1 MEMEGIKLP
10 KGFYYG
16 SCLCHIKESSQKE
29 DVALIV
35 SNTMCDVG
43 IVYTK
48 NIVKADPLLLNQQTL
63 QDGKAQ
69 AIIVNSGNANACAKN
84 GMENAIK
91 EQQAAACLLD
101 LKPQDVIVAST
112 GVIGAELPVEKIEKG
127 LDQIHLNDSESAFEK
142 AAIAIMTTDTKMKI
156 AQASLQIGQQTVRIA
171 GMCKGSGMI
180 HPNMGT
186 MLAFIC
192 TDAKIESSVL
202 QKLVQKL
209 TKKTF
214 NRISVDGDTS
224 TNDMCI
230 VLANGQAMYETIQE
244 EEESLFEEALFTVM
258 KSLAI
263 QIASDGEG
271 ASRLLEIMVTHAKN
285 EKQAE
290 QLAMSVCSSS
300 LFKAA
305 MFGKDANWGR
315 ILFAMGY
322 SGAVFDVNGVTVSF
336 SSKEGEI
343 CVCQKGKGVSFDEEK
358 ATKILSAD
366 LVQVHIDLQEGNA
379 EATCW
384 GCDLTYDYVKINGD
398 YRT

>member
-230 VLANGQAMYETIQE
+230 VLANGQAMYDTIQE

-300 LFKAA
+300 LF
-305 MFGKDANWGR
+305 
-315 ILFAMGY
+315 
-322 SGAVFDVNGVTVSF
+322 
-336 SSKEGEI
+336 
-343 CVCQKGKGVSFDEEK
+343 
-358 ATKILSAD
+358 LS
-366 LVQVHIDLQEGNA
+366 LIHI
-379 EATCW
+379 
-384 GCDLTYDYVKINGD
+384 
-398 YRT
+398 

>member
-112 GVIGAELPVEKIEKG
+112 GVIGAELPVKKKEKG

-186 MLAFIC
+186 MLAFIS
-192 TDAKIESSVL
+192 TYAKIESSVL

-214 NRISVDGDTS
+214 NRINVDGDTS
-224 TNDMCI
+224 TNDICI
-230 VLANGQAMYETIQE
+230 VLANGQAMYDTIQE

-315 ILFAMGY
+315 ILCAMGY
-322 SGAVFDVNGVTVSF
+322 SGAIFDVNGVTVSF

-366 LVQVHIDLQEGNA
+366 RVQVHIDLQEGNA

>member
-230 VLANGQAMYETIQE
+230 VLANGQAMYDTIQE
-244 EEESLFEEALFTVM
+244 EEDSLFEEALFTVM

-315 ILFAMGY
+315 ILCAMGY
-322 SGAVFDVNGVTVSF
+322 SGAVFDVNSVTVSF

-366 LVQVHIDLQEGNA
+366 RVQVHIDLQEGNA